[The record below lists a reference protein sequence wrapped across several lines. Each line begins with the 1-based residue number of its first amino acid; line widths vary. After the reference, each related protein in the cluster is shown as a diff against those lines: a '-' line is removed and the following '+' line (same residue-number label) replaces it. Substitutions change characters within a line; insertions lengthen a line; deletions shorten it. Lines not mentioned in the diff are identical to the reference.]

1 MTTVKHSGEDV
12 AWYALSP
19 EDVAGQIGVDP
30 DRGLDAGEVT
40 RRLAEYGPNELATEP
55 PPSVWV
61 VGRGQLANPMN
72 IMLLIVSGASF
83 AIGQVAT
90 GVVVLGLVVFNVVMG
105 SAQELKAR
113 ASVEALAQLQVP
125 RARVRRSGQV
135 EEIESTRLV
144 PGDVVLLEAGDV
156 VPADGRIVTS
166 ATLEVQEAALTGESA
181 PIPKDRVTLPEGE
194 IALGD
199 RTNLVFQNTQVTR
212 GTATSVVTATG
223 QATQMG
229 QIAGMVTATKRSR
242 SPLQRELD
250 GMTKVFGLIAFLA
263 VAVIAIFGLVR
274 GQDTTTLVL
283 LCIST
288 AIASIPTGLPT
299 FVQAMLSSGARRLA
313 ESKAVVKSLTDVET
327 LGGTTLIN
335 SDKTGTL
342 TMNAMTATT
351 MLAGGE
357 WFKIEGPGYKKAGAI
372 LGVAGGELPDFRRL
386 SQGLTLCTDAT
397 VGDDESVIG
406 DPTEAA
412 FVVLAAKMG
421 ADAVETRNALPRRA
435 EVPFDSEYKFMA
447 TFHDCPDWLAGGI
460 LQQPHL
466 VSVKGAPD
474 VVVERCGRAL
484 WHGEQVPI
492 ATVRDEILAANRQ
505 LSERG
510 LRVLAFAA
518 RDLDDAAMS
527 AALADPMAAVTDLVF
542 VALVG
547 IMDPLRT
554 EAKDAVRVALDAGI
568 DVRMI
573 TGDHTVTARAIAD
586 ELGLGPGVIT
596 GTELQHLTDAEV
608 IDQLP
613 ALHVFGRVAPED
625 KLRLARLMQE
635 SGQVVAMTGDAV
647 NDAAALKQAD
657 VGVAMGSGSE
667 VSKQAAKIVL
677 TDDNFATLVRA
688 VDLGRDIYRRINSY
702 VKLQLTILS
711 SVLQLM
717 VFATILNING
727 GVALFPLQLLFAKF
741 FVVITVVIGFIV
753 DVPDPGVM
761 QRPPR
766 KPGTKIVNTPQI
778 IRWVVT
784 GFVVAVTAL
793 AVLEWGPGK
802 PSTTHASVNMTM
814 AFAIVSLSAVNIG
827 LIMRRERQAP
837 WASPLFPYLGWIIL
851 GWILTWA
858 AVELHMLQRLLD
870 TTSLTGREWVIVLGL
885 SLLAPAVVAVDKA
898 IQLSR
903 QRKAPIEANEELTAL
918 PPLPNFLFQRDP
930 SCWIFDGVTLNP
942 MTKPARKPET
952 MIMEVIYRFHPMFA
966 AEQFPIWL
974 GGAGEDWGR
983 AHVEGGDV
991 QPIGNGTVMIGMGER
1006 TTPQAVLWIARSL
1019 FRAGS
1024 AKQVLAVHLPKSRSY
1039 MHLDTVITMCDRD
1052 LVTLFPQVV
1061 GGARIW
1067 AIRPGESPDDL
1078 VTEEQQG
1085 TLPELMARA
1094 LGVAKMRVIET
1105 GGDSFEAEREQWDD
1119 GNNVVALEPGVVVA
1133 YERNTGTNTALR
1145 KAGIEVITIAG
1156 FELGKGRGGGHCMT
1170 CPLQRDPAF

>member
-1 MTTVKHSGEDV
+1 MTTTKPPAADI
-12 AWYALSP
+12 AWYTQSA
-19 EDVAGQIGVDP
+19 EAAVGQMGVDP
-30 DRGLDAGEVT
+30 GQGLGADDVE
-40 RRLAEYGPNELATEP
+40 RRLAEYGPNELPTEP

-61 VGRGQLANPMN
+61 VGRAQLANPMN
-72 IMLLIVSGASF
+72 IMLLIVCGASF

-105 SAQELKAR
+105 TAQEMKAR

-135 EEIESTRLV
+135 EEVESTKLV
-144 PGDVVLLEAGDV
+144 PGDIVLLEAGDV
-156 VPADGRIVTS
+156 VPADGRIISS

-181 PIPKDRVTLPEGE
+181 PIAKDRVALPEGE

-212 GTATSVVTATG
+212 GSAATLVTATG
-223 QATQMG
+223 TATEMG
-229 QIAGMVTATKRSR
+229 KIAGLVTATKRSR

-250 GMTKVFGLIAFLA
+250 GMTKVFGLLAFLA

-299 FVQAMLSSGARRLA
+299 FVQAMLSSGARRLVEA
-313 ESKAVVKSLTDVET
+313 KAVVKSLSDVET
-327 LGGTTLIN
+327 LGGTTVIN

-357 WFKIEGPGYKKAGAI
+357 WFQVEGPGYKKAGAI
-372 LGVAGGELPDFRRL
+372 LGVAGGKVPDFRRL
-386 SQGLTLCTDAT
+386 ALGLTLCTDAT
-397 VGDDESVIG
+397 VADDESVIG

-421 ADAVETRNALPRRA
+421 VDAAQTREALPRRA

-466 VSVKGAPD
+466 ISVKGAPD

-484 WHGEQVPI
+484 WHGKQVPFG
-492 ATVRDEILAANRQ
+492 TVRDEILAANRQ

-518 RDLDDAAMS
+518 RDLDDTAMS
-527 AALADPMAAVTDLVF
+527 SAMADPMAAVTDLVF

-554 EAKDAVRVALDAGI
+554 EAKDAVHVALDAGI

-596 GTELQHLTDAEV
+596 GTELQHLSDPEV
-608 IDQLP
+608 VEQLP
-613 ALHVFGRVAPED
+613 RLHVFGRVAPED

-635 SGQVVAMTGDAV
+635 SGDVVAMTGDAV

-657 VGVAMGSGSE
+657 IGVAMGSGSE

-688 VDLGRDIYRRINSY
+688 VDLGRDIYRRISSY
-702 VKLQLTILS
+702 VRLQLTILS

-717 VFATILNING
+717 VYATIFNING
-727 GVALFPLQLLFAKF
+727 GVALFPLQLLFCKF

-766 KPGTKIVNTPQI
+766 KPGTKIVNRPQI
-778 IRWVVT
+778 IRWVLT

-793 AVLEWGPGK
+793 AVLKWGPGK
-802 PSTTHASVNMTM
+802 PSTTHASASMTM

-827 LIMRRERQAP
+827 LVMRRERQVP

-858 AVELHMLQRLLD
+858 AVELNMLQRLLD
-870 TTSLTGREWVIVLGL
+870 TESLSGREWVIVLAL
-885 SLLAPAVVAVDKA
+885 SLIAPAVVGVDKM

-903 QRKAPIEANEELTAL
+903 QRKVHTGAPEEIRAE
-918 PPLPNFLFQRDP
+918 
-930 SCWIFDGVTLNP
+930 
-942 MTKPARKPET
+942 PA
-952 MIMEVIYRFHPMFA
+952 VQA
-966 AEQFPIWL
+966 
-974 GGAGEDWGR
+974 GA
-983 AHVEGGDV
+983 
-991 QPIGNGTVMIGMGER
+991 
-1006 TTPQAVLWIARSL
+1006 
-1019 FRAGS
+1019 
-1024 AKQVLAVHLPKSRSY
+1024 
-1039 MHLDTVITMCDRD
+1039 
-1052 LVTLFPQVV
+1052 
-1061 GGARIW
+1061 
-1067 AIRPGESPDDL
+1067 
-1078 VTEEQQG
+1078 
-1085 TLPELMARA
+1085 
-1094 LGVAKMRVIET
+1094 
-1105 GGDSFEAEREQWDD
+1105 
-1119 GNNVVALEPGVVVA
+1119 
-1133 YERNTGTNTALR
+1133 
-1145 KAGIEVITIAG
+1145 
-1156 FELGKGRGGGHCMT
+1156 
-1170 CPLQRDPAF
+1170 